1 MYVNGPQKS
10 GYETYLGGRM
20 ALRLDSLVEVGGW
33 GELQQNGN
41 YRLEGSIKS
50 KWFEASLKQLQY
62 TAPLIYETYRGAH
75 DSWDLNFSPINVTQL
90 NGYLHY
96 DSKVF
101 SVSPGLTFT
110 RLGNYAYFRY
120 MPEDVAADTTVGFQ
134 KVLPMQAPGQQV
146 IFSPEIKFSL
156 TVLKHLTLSSQ
167 FIYTKLLESS
177 QDAIQI
183 PKMFVNAQLSYANIF
198 FNGNLDMQTGVDL
211 HYQSNYYAPAYD
223 VPIQQFYV
231 QHSVQTKAFPIVD
244 VFFSTRIK
252 KGRLFFKYNNIVQ
265 AFTKQGYIVTPEYPG
280 QRNILDFGFDW
291 SFYD

>member
-1 MYVNGPQKS
+1 
-10 GYETYLGGRM
+10 M
-20 ALRLDSLVEVGGW
+20 ALRLDSLVEVGGL

-50 KWFEASLKQLQY
+50 KWFEASLKQAQY
-62 TAPLIYETYRGAH
+62 TTPLVYETYRGAH
-75 DSWDLNFSPINVTQL
+75 DSWDLNFSPVNVTQL

-110 RLGNYAYFRY
+110 RLGNYAFFKYFA
-120 MPEDVAADTTVGFQ
+120 PASKGDQT
-134 KVLPMQAPGQQV
+134 VLPTQASGQQV
-146 IFSPEIKFSL
+146 IFSPELKVSL
-156 TVLKHLTLSSQ
+156 TVLRHLTLSSQ
-167 FIYTKLLESS
+167 VIYTKLLESS

-198 FNGNLDMQTGVDL
+198 FNGNLDMQTGVDF
-211 HYQSNYYAPAYD
+211 HYQSTYYALAYD

-231 QHSVQTKAFPIVD
+231 QQSVQTKAFPIVD
-244 VFFSTRIK
+244 LFFSTRIK